1 MIDKNGKL
9 FGKINII
16 DLLIILV
23 IVAAAAFFAVRYL
36 GGGGEDS
43 VGSTKTTV
51 EISFYCNSAPTGI
64 SDSMEIGATAYED
77 NTDKPFGK
85 VVSFSTEPA
94 YTYESDEDGKAA
106 KVPEVGYDFL
116 YVTVEVEGELTE
128 AGIKLGGK
136 LFSVGGGYTVH
147 FGKVMQYGKI
157 TSITPVA

>member
-43 VGSTKTTV
+43 VGSAKTTV
-51 EISFYCNSAPTGI
+51 QISFYCNSAPTGI
-64 SDSMEIGATAYED
+64 GDSMEIGATAYED

-94 YTYESDEDGKAA
+94 YTYEPDEDGKAA
-106 KVPEVGYDFL
+106 KVTEVGYDFL